1 MYFLGGRRIIKIIEE
16 VNVNKLI
23 QVLSILSSFKR
34 NCDENKFYEDV
45 KCYRE
50 TQMMLIKKEWSREF
64 NGRTT

>member
-23 QVLSILSSFKR
+23 QVLSISSSFKR

-45 KCYRE
+45 KCCRKKNA
-50 TQMMLIKKEWSREF
+50 QMMLI
-64 NGRTT
+64 